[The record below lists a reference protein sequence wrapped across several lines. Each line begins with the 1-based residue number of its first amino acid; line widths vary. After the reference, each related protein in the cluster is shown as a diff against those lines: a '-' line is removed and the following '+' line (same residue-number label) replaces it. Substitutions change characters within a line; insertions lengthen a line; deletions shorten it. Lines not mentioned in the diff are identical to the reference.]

1 MKIINLTSGPVTV
14 TDDTGK
20 TTTYPPNKPHSY
32 VSKKVESIGEIDG
45 FDLTEPYETT
55 VHNLPPEDPDT
66 ILIVS
71 RPVFEAAGRR
81 EDLVCP
87 GKAIRDK
94 AGKIVACLGFAR

>member
-20 TTTYPPNKPHSY
+20 STTYPPTKPHAY

-45 FDLTEPYETT
+45 FDVTEPYETT
-55 VHNLPPEDPDT
+55 IHNLPPEDEST

-81 EDLVCP
+81 KDLVCP
-87 GKAIRDK
+87 GKAIRED
-94 AGKIVACLGFAR
+94 GKIVACSGFAR